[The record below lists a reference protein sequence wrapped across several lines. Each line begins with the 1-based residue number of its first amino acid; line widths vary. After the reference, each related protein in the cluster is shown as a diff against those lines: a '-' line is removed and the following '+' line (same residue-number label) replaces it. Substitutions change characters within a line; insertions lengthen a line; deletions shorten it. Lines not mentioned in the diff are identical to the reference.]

1 MKKLFGK
8 GLTFL
13 YGNILLVM
21 AVIPLVELIT
31 KPQLMTGFSTLAL
44 SLNLIILIILMLS
57 GCVIVYFGWYRIV
70 EEDQTEK
77 D

>member
-13 YGNILLVM
+13 YGNILLIM
-21 AVIPLVELIT
+21 AVIPLIELIT
-31 KPQLMTGFSTLAL
+31 KPQLMTEFSTLAL
-44 SLNLIILIILMLS
+44 SLNLIILIVLMLS
-57 GCVIVYFGWYRIV
+57 GCVIVYFGWCRIV
-70 EEDQTEK
+70 EEDPTKK

>member
-13 YGNILLVM
+13 YGNILLIM
-21 AVIPLVELIT
+21 AVIPLIELIT

-44 SLNLIILIILMLS
+44 SLNLIILMLS
-57 GCVIVYFGWYRIV
+57 GCVIVYFGWHRIV